1 MLSSQFYRSELKIFS
16 KILQPFH
23 FFSSYKKLVT
33 MKTLILPFLF
43 LLTLIFSCTPND
55 NDEILEKNVVSYD
68 VYVAGMENYKAC
80 YWKNNIKINLFSP
93 DSTTANKIFI
103 ENNDVHVLGKTRAN
117 FNGSYYYWKNNV
129 RLNLEQ
135 YLGIPAGH
143 YYKILDMAVDGNDT
157 YFIGYYDTLSP
168 VADQRYAFC
177 LWKNGIK
184 TELNTSDNTIY
195 DDSKISVFNHQSY
208 ISATIRNA
216 GTIESGYYVN
226 SVFHTVPG
234 IIRVCNFTET
244 LSGIQFLYIKNYNYY
259 SMQLSTNTE
268 TLIASNVNLN
278 LNFGKISGEKTSADK
293 YIIGGIMMNNSYY
306 KNNVQT
312 VFPLDPDYDAIQDL
326 FVLDDNVYVIK
337 QKTTPF
343 ASKVYINNNETQSI
357 TNPANTVINAFNSV
371 FVVAN

>member
-1 MLSSQFYRSELKIFS
+1 
-16 KILQPFH
+16 
-23 FFSSYKKLVT
+23 

-55 NDEILEKNVVSYD
+55 NDEILEKNVASYD

-93 DSTTANKIFI
+93 DSTTANKILI

-168 VADQRYAFC
+168 VAVQKYAFC

-184 TELNTSDNTIY
+184 TELNTSDNIIY

-208 ISATIRNA
+208 VSARIRNA

-226 SVFHTVPG
+226 SLFHTIPG
-234 IIRVCNFTET
+234 ISTVCNFTET
-244 LSGIQFLYIKNYNYY
+244 VAGIQFLYTKNIRYY

-268 TLIASNVNLN
+268 TLITDYINPPPISS
-278 LNFGKISGEKTSADK
+278 KISGEKTSSDY
-293 YIIGGIMMNNSYY
+293 YITAIMPMINSYL

-312 VFPLDPDYDAIQDL
+312 TFPLDTDYDMIKDL
-326 FVLDDNVYVIK
+326 FVLDGNVYVIK
-337 QKTTPF
+337 QKSTPF
-343 ASKVYINNNETQSI
+343 ASKVYINNVETQSI
-357 TNPANTVINAFNSV
+357 INPANTFVNAFNSV

>member
-1 MLSSQFYRSELKIFS
+1 
-16 KILQPFH
+16 
-23 FFSSYKKLVT
+23 

-43 LLTLIFSCTPND
+43 LLTIIFSCTPND

-93 DSTTANKIFI
+93 DSTTANKILI

-168 VADQRYAFC
+168 VAVQKYAFC

-184 TELNTSDNTIY
+184 TELNTSDNIIY

-208 ISATIRNA
+208 ISATILNA

-234 IIRVCNFTET
+234 IIRVCNFAET
-244 LSGIQFLYIKNYNYY
+244 LSGIQFLYTKNYNYY
-259 SMQLSTNTE
+259 FMQLSTNTE
-268 TLIASNVNLN
+268 ILAANFSHPAFT
-278 LNFGKISGEKTSADK
+278 FGKISGEKTSANY
-293 YIIGGIMMNNSYY
+293 YIIGRMLMNNFYY
-306 KNNVQT
+306 KNNIET
-312 VFPLDPDYDAIQDL
+312 TFPLDPDYETIQDL
-326 FVLDDNVYVIK
+326 FVLDGNVYVIK
-337 QKTTPF
+337 QKSTPF

>member
-1 MLSSQFYRSELKIFS
+1 
-16 KILQPFH
+16 
-23 FFSSYKKLVT
+23 

-93 DSTTANKIFI
+93 DSTTANKILI

-168 VADQRYAFC
+168 VAVQKYAFC

-184 TELNTSDNTIY
+184 TELNTSDNIIY

-208 ISATIRNA
+208 ISATILNA

-234 IIRVCNFTET
+234 IIRVCNFAET

-268 TLIASNVNLN
+268 TLIVSNVNLN

-357 TNPANTVINAFNSV
+357 INPANTFVNAFNSV